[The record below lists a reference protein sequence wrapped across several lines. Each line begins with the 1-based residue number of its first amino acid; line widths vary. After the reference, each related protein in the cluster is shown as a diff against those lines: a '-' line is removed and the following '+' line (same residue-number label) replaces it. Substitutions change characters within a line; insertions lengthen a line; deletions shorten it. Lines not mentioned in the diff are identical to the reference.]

1 MPANRD
7 VRYKATGAPFLILV
21 AALLLGALVGYATH
35 RQHNSRAIAGLGNQL
50 DRLATELSRQT
61 THSQAMGLITLRGLD
76 EPGFKQIAREEAV
89 SAPVR
94 AAVRDK
100 LAALRALFD
109 ANGAY
114 LVGQRGVILMH
125 ATLGK
130 NSTGVD
136 VNFRPYFKQAM
147 AGQANIYAAVGS
159 NSDERGLYFAAPIRP
174 DATQEGAP
182 IGVLVLKLAGAPL
195 DDRLR
200 TVADA
205 ALLLSPQGVVFATTQ
220 PDWLFNVAPPIS
232 PARIEGIRRL
242 RQFGGRFDHVVPT
255 ALPFTPQDGEISL
268 SGRTYLSATRALDWH
283 DPAGHWQLVALRDQ
297 AAAVSLAYPLRNGL
311 AACLLAL
318 VLGIAGLALRHSR
331 RREQAIQT
339 RDRTLSAALEQAPI
353 AVLITDAQRGIQWVN
368 PTFERMTG
376 YPIDEIR
383 GHSPALLASG
393 LTDQASLDSLEQA
406 LNAGR
411 TWRGELVNRHKDGH
425 LLWQHA
431 TISPVFGSGHRVV
444 AYVGLQEDITEQRR
458 MSERLAEQEMR
469 GRLLLD
475 TVDDGILGLDAHGL
489 CTFVNPAASRLL
501 GYAPDALIG
510 QDVHDLI
517 HHSFA
522 DGSRRGRNQ
531 APCHRAY
538 AEGVESH
545 RGSEVLWRKDGT
557 LLNVELSAIPIRHDG
572 TPDGAVMVFRDISER
587 LAKDKAL
594 REAHEEL
601 ADITATLPVAIFRLH
616 QAPDGRHEFTYLSG
630 RVESILGVGADTAMA
645 NPNAL
650 FECLTVEDREEM
662 IRRLIRAGLDMTP
675 YRQELRLEDGRRW
688 IHAEAYSRPHPQG
701 GVLWSGYFQ
710 DTTELKEAEY
720 ALREAKQLAEDVAR
734 MKSDFLANMSHEIR
748 TPMNAIVGMTHL
760 ALKTDLSPK
769 QQEYLRKIQ
778 QSGQHLM
785 SIINDILDFS
795 KVEAGKMEIEHAD
808 FQLSKVL
815 DTVATLLG
823 DKAAAKN
830 LELVFDIPA
839 DLPDHL
845 VGDPLRL
852 GQILVNYGT
861 NAVKFTERGEISVVV
876 RKQSETARDI
886 ELRFEV
892 HDTGIGLTEAAR
904 SRLFRSFQ
912 QADSSTTRKYGG
924 TGLGLAI
931 SKSLAELMGGRVG
944 VESEYGKGSTF
955 WFTARLGK
963 SKTAPRKLLPKP
975 DLRGMRVLVAEDN
988 SHARNVLTEMLDS
1001 MSFNVD
1007 AVADGAQAV
1016 EAVRQAAEQGKPY
1029 RVLMLDWR
1037 MPQMDGRETTHRIQA
1052 LNLADPPKIIIVTAY
1067 GREDVSRAAHAAGV
1081 DDILVKPINPSMVF
1095 DTLMRV
1101 MDAEEPFLAP
1111 LSPDGVGVD
1120 LSSIAGARILLAEDN
1135 ELNQEVARELLTQS
1149 GFLVDIVGH
1158 GEAALEQLARQ
1169 PYDIVLMDMQMPVM
1183 DGVTATEQIRSQTR
1197 YANLPIV
1204 AMTANALA
1212 SDRELCLKAGMN
1224 DHIAKPIDPNALGKT
1239 LLKWISPRHKTP
1251 PPAQVVEP
1259 VVPEHLP
1266 EHIPGLDLG
1275 LGLRHVANKRSLY
1288 RSLLS
1293 KFVTGH
1299 RDVPD
1304 HIVAALQSGQTETA
1318 QRLAHTLKGTAGTLG
1333 AIEIQGLAA
1342 KLESSL
1348 RDRQPEAVTG
1358 SLTELLRE
1366 RLARLVND
1374 IEAALA
1380 SSGPAPDTPVDQA
1393 QLRSVRDTLAAHLAE
1408 DNMLASHVFEQHAD
1422 LLKAAMPDQYRAL
1435 SQAIENFDF
1444 EEALALLNQAR
1455 PDRAAAQAGNT
1466 PVDR

>member
-1 MPANRD
+1 MPADRET
-7 VRYKATGAPFLILV
+7 RHKTTGATFLVLV
-21 AALLLGALVGYATH
+21 AALLLGVLAGYVTERQQKSDAIEALD
-35 RQHNSRAIAGLGNQL
+35 SQL
-50 DRLATELSRQT
+50 DRLVEELSRQT
-61 THSQAMGLITLRGLD
+61 THSQAMGLLTLRGLD
-76 EPGFKQIAREEAV
+76 EPGFKLIARDEPV
-89 SAPVR
+89 SAPVL
-94 AAVRDK
+94 AAARDN

-109 ANGAY
+109 ARDAY
-114 LVGQRGVILMH
+114 LIDQRGVILMH
-125 ATLGK
+125 ATLDK

-136 VNFRPYFKQAM
+136 VSIRPYFKQAM

-159 NSDERGLYFAAPIRP
+159 SADERGLYFAAPIRP
-174 DATQEGAP
+174 DPTQERAP
-182 IGVLVLKLAGAPL
+182 IGVLVLKLPGAPL
-195 DDRLR
+195 DDQLR
-200 TVADA
+200 SVADA
-205 ALLLSPQGVVFATTQ
+205 ALLLSPQGVVFAATRT
-220 PDWLFNVAPPIS
+220 DWLFNVAPPVT
-232 PARIEGIRRL
+232 PARVEDIRRL
-242 RQFGGRFDHVVPT
+242 RQFGDRFDHIVPST
-255 ALPFTPQDGEISL
+255 LPFQPQDSEL
-268 SGRTYLSATRALDWH
+268 SVAGNAYLSTSRNLDWH
-283 DPAGHWQLVALRDQ
+283 DPAGHWQLIALRDQ
-297 AAAVSLAYPLRNGL
+297 RDAAPLALQLRNGL
-311 AACLLAL
+311 LASIL
-318 VLGIAGLALRHSR
+318 VLCLGIAGLALHKSW
-331 RREQAIQT
+331 RREQAT
-339 RDRTLSAALEQAPI
+339 LARDHILSAALEQAPI
-353 AVLITDAQRGIQWVN
+353 AVLITDARQSIQWVN
-368 PTFERMTG
+368 PAFERMTG

-383 GHSPALLASG
+383 GQSWSRLASG
-393 LTDQASLDSLEQA
+393 STAQATLDSLEHA
-406 LNAGR
+406 LSDGR
-411 TWRGELVNRHKDGH
+411 TWRGVLVNRHKDGRLFWH
-425 LLWQHA
+425 QTTL
-431 TISPVFGSGHRVV
+431 SPVFDTKARVV

-475 TVDDGILGLDAHGL
+475 TVDDGILGLDVHGL
-489 CTFVNPAASRLL
+489 CTFVNPAASRML
-501 GYAPDALIG
+501 GYVPEALIG

-522 DGSRRGRNQ
+522 DGSRRGRSQ

-545 RGSEVLWRKDGT
+545 RGSEVLWRKDGV
-557 LLNVELSAIPIRHDG
+557 LLNVELSAIPIRHEG
-572 TPDGAVMVFRDISER
+572 TPDGAVIVFRDISER
-587 LAKDKAL
+587 LAKDQAL

-601 ADITATLPVAIFRLH
+601 ADITATLPVAIFRLR
-616 QAPDGRHEFTYLSG
+616 QDTDGHHEFTYLSG
-630 RVESILGVGADTAMA
+630 RVESILGVGADAAMA
-645 NPNAL
+645 NPNVL
-650 FECLTVEDREEM
+650 FDCLTVNDREEM
-662 IRRLIRAGLDMTP
+662 KRRLALAGIDMTP

-688 IHAEAYSRPHPQG
+688 VHAEAYSRPHPQG

-760 ALKTDLSPK
+760 ALKTNLTAK
-769 QQEYLRKIQ
+769 QQEYLSKIQ
-778 QSGQHLM
+778 QSGQHLI

-823 DKAAAKN
+823 EKAAAKN

-839 DLPDHL
+839 DLPDYL

-852 GQILVNYGT
+852 GQILVNFGT
-861 NAVKFTERGEISVVV
+861 NAVKFTEQGEISVVV
-876 RKQSETARDI
+876 RKQSETPRDI

-892 HDTGIGLTEAAR
+892 HDTGIGLNEAAR

-912 QADSSTTRKYGG
+912 QADSSSTRKYGG

-963 SKTAPRKLLPKP
+963 SKTITRQLLPKP
-975 DLRGMRVLVAEDN
+975 DLRGMRILVAEDN

-1007 AVADGAQAV
+1007 AVSDGAQAV
-1016 EAVRQAAEQGKPY
+1016 EAVRQAGEQGKPY

-1037 MPQMDGRETTHRIQA
+1037 MPHMDGRETAHHIQA
-1052 LNLADPPKIIIVTAY
+1052 LRLAAPPKIIIVTAY
-1067 GREDVSRAAHAAGV
+1067 GREDVSRAAHSAGV

-1111 LSPDGVGVD
+1111 LSPDSVEVD
-1120 LSSIAGARILLAEDN
+1120 LSCIAGARILLAEDN
-1135 ELNQEVARELLTQS
+1135 ELNQEVARELLTQH
-1149 GFLVDIVGH
+1149 GFLVDIVGN
-1158 GEAALEQLARQ
+1158 GEAALEQLERQ

-1183 DGVTATEQIRSQTR
+1183 DGVTATERIRAQAR

-1204 AMTANALA
+1204 AMTANAMA

-1224 DHIAKPIDPNALGKT
+1224 DHIAKPIDPGALGMT
-1239 LLKWISPRHKTP
+1239 LLKWIPPRHKPTP
-1251 PPAQVVEP
+1251 AAIQAASPAD
-1259 VVPEHLP
+1259 PEVLP
-1266 EHIPGLDLG
+1266 NHIPGLDLG

-1288 RSLLS
+1288 RSLLG
-1293 KFVTGH
+1293 KFVTGQ
-1299 RDVPD
+1299 RDVPE
-1304 HIVAALQSGQTETA
+1304 HIIAALKDGQSETA

-1333 AIEIQGLAA
+1333 AIELQGLAA
-1342 KLESSL
+1342 KLESAL
-1348 RDRQPEAVTG
+1348 REGQPQAVTG
-1358 SLTELLRE
+1358 PLTELLRE
-1366 RLARLVND
+1366 RLTRLVND
-1374 IEAALA
+1374 IEAALVPSDQA
-1380 SSGPAPDTPVDQA
+1380 RDSLVDQD
-1393 QLRSVRDTLAAHLAE
+1393 QLMAVRAALAAQLAE
-1408 DNMLASHVFEQHAD
+1408 DNMLACQVFEQHGA

-1444 EEALALLNQAR
+1444 EEALALLNKAL
-1455 PDRAAAQAGNT
+1455 
-1466 PVDR
+1466 PVR